1 MRFDDIL
8 VMDRS
13 IQRDYPIQNGTCLA
27 IWCVSFPRLTMK
39 NSLPRILFA
48 VICTMFAFA
57 CKKEEAPPPPPPPE
71 VKVAV
76 VLQKTVPIYVEN
88 IGETTGA
95 VDVEIRARVEGFLQT
110 INFEE
115 GSFVKKGQLLYT
127 IDPQPLRAALA
138 ESNGRLAQAQAT
150 LSKAQQDVARYKPL
164 VEQNAISKEEYE
176 TSISAEQAAKASVDA
191 AKAMVQDAELNLGY
205 TNVTSPIDGL
215 IGKSLVKPGNLVG
228 RGENTLLTVV
238 SNVNSV
244 HVRSNISERDYLK
257 LARAR
262 SRGPAK
268 NSFDL
273 VLADGSVHKYKG
285 SLVFADRSVDPTTGT
300 LGIEATFPN
309 PDGLLRPGQYARLRA
324 VIDEKPNA
332 ILVPQ
337 IAVQELQGTYS
348 VAVVGADNKV
358 SLRSVQAGERIGS
371 LWVIDSGLNAGEKIV
386 VEGLQKVREGVT
398 VNPTVV
404 EIKDTGTSTSASPA
418 SAT

>member
-1 MRFDDIL
+1 
-8 VMDRS
+8 
-13 IQRDYPIQNGTCLA
+13 
-27 IWCVSFPRLTMK
+27 MK
-39 NSLPRILFA
+39 NSLQKISFA
-48 VICTMFAFA
+48 LICTTFIFA
-57 CKKEEAPPPPPPPE
+57 CGKEEAPPPPPPPE

-76 VLQKTVPIYVEN
+76 VLQKTVPVYVEN

-115 GSFVKKGQLLYT
+115 GTLVKKGQLLYT
-127 IDPQPLRAALA
+127 IDPQPLRASLA
-138 ESNGRLAQAQAT
+138 EASGRLAQAEAS
-150 LSKAQQDVARYKPL
+150 LAKARQDVARYKPL

-176 TSISAEQAAKASVDA
+176 TSVSVEQAAKASVDA
-191 AKAMVQDAELNLGY
+191 AKATVQDAELNLGY

-215 IGKSLVKPGNLVG
+215 VGKSLVKPGNLVG

-238 SNVNSV
+238 SNVDAV
-244 HVRSNISERDYLK
+244 HVRSNVSERDYLR
-257 LARAR
+257 LARAK
-262 SRGPAK
+262 SRAPGK
-268 NSFDL
+268 GSFEL

-285 SLVFADRSVDPTTGT
+285 SLVFADRAVDPTTGT

-324 VIDEKPNA
+324 VIDEKQNA

-337 IAVQELQGTYS
+337 VAVQELQGTYS

-358 SLRSVQAGERIGS
+358 SMRTVQAGERIGS
-371 LWVIDSGLNAGEKIV
+371 LWVIDSGLTSGEKIV

-404 EIKDTGTSTSASPA
+404 EIKDTGTSSPAQGTSA
-418 SAT
+418 T